1 MPPLPLSAPRHPHP
15 FQFPAAHLLAA
26 SLASQPSAIVPAGS
40 RFTPSSGIAAH
51 PLFVRELLL
60 ETLPASALPATGR
73 RARQRAVCWTAAILF
88 AVTAG
93 VALYRGGERSQTLLP
108 DMIRFEDHLPRA
120 ASIAE
125 LDGLIAE
132 FHKLERGA
140 PGPSGSTAPQKN
152 GSNGSVPHSANASP
166 HPCRNPV
173 IPTAGS
179 TI

>member
-1 MPPLPLSAPRHPHP
+1 
-15 FQFPAAHLLAA
+15 
-26 SLASQPSAIVPAGS
+26 
-40 RFTPSSGIAAH
+40 
-51 PLFVRELLL
+51 
-60 ETLPASALPATGR
+60 
-73 RARQRAVCWTAAILF
+73 
-88 AVTAG
+88 
-93 VALYRGGERSQTLLP
+93 
-108 DMIRFEDHLPRA
+108 MIRFEDHLPRA

-132 FHKLERGA
+132 FHKLERGCSGTVRLYGA
-140 PGPSGSTAPQKN
+140 PKN